1 MKTTYHLC
9 WSGGDELLFRTRED
23 YIHGIIC
30 LCIACYE
37 TGNNLLAYC
46 LMSNHA
52 HICVRGDNIKA
63 LIKAFRYSYTRYF
76 NSKYRRR
83 GKLGERD
90 FFKLEIHGLHHLLT
104 AIAYIL
110 RNPLH
115 HGICD
120 TPFEYEFSSIKAS
133 FATELGHITR
143 ERQPKGIIPH
153 SQLPSR
159 HRFPPHMKTD
169 NYGNIL
175 AQSLVDKT
183 DLEHQFSTARSYL
196 YFMNRLSGESWEN
209 EQMQDANNL
218 PPVKIEDIEHGIG
231 HTSIREM
238 LANET
243 GRRRRCSIT
252 DIILCESIEKMIS
265 RQHKNETVYTIS
277 EETKYTIAQS
287 LKAKHHIPDEQ
298 LFRCLAIN
306 QRTNNHK

>member
-46 LMSNHA
+46 LMSNHV

-120 TPFEYEFSSIKAS
+120 TPS
-133 FATELGHITR
+133 R
-143 ERQPKGIIPH
+143 PH
-153 SQLPSR
+153 
-159 HRFPPHMKTD
+159 
-169 NYGNIL
+169 
-175 AQSLVDKT
+175 
-183 DLEHQFSTARSYL
+183 
-196 YFMNRLSGESWEN
+196 
-209 EQMQDANNL
+209 L
-218 PPVKIEDIEHGIG
+218 PPNLD
-231 HTSIREM
+231 T
-238 LANET
+238 LQ
-243 GRRRRCSIT
+243 
-252 DIILCESIEKMIS
+252 EKD
-265 RQHKNETVYTIS
+265 
-277 EETKYTIAQS
+277 S
-287 LKAKHHIPDEQ
+287 LKESSHTLNCQVDTESR
-298 LFRCLAIN
+298 L
-306 QRTNNHK
+306 T